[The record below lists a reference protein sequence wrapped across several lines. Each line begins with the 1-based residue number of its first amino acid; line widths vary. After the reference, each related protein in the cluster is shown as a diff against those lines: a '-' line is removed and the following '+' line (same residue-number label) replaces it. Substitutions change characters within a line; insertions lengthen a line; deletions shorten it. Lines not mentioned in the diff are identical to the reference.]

1 MKITGEEVS
10 HVARLA
16 KLALSGEEKAA
27 YTRQMEQILTHVDQL
42 NEVETKGVEPTSHA
56 IFIENIFREDQ
67 VTASLPLDQA
77 LGNAPDQDQAF
88 FRVPKIIE

>member
-1 MKITGEEVS
+1 MKISDEEVA

-16 KLALSGEEKAA
+16 KLALSDEEKSA
-27 YTRQMEQILTHVDQL
+27 YTRQMEQILTHIDQL

-56 IFIENIFREDQ
+56 IRIENIFREDQ
-67 VTASLPLDQA
+67 VTTSLPLDQA

>member
-16 KLALSGEEKAA
+16 KLALSGDEKAA
-27 YTRQMEQILTHVDQL
+27 YTRQLEQILTHIDQL
-42 NEVETKGVEPTSHA
+42 NEVDTKGIEPTSHA
-56 IFIENIFREDQ
+56 IFIENIFREDE
-67 VTASLPLDQA
+67 VKPSLPLDRA
-77 LGNAPDQDQAF
+77 LGNAPDQDKAF

>member
-1 MKITGEEVS
+1 M
-10 HVARLA
+10 ARLA
-16 KLALSGEEKAA
+16 KLALSDEEKSA
-27 YTRQMEQILTHVDQL
+27 YTRQMEQILTHIDQL

-56 IFIENIFREDQ
+56 IRIENIFREDQ
-67 VTASLPLDQA
+67 VTTSLPLDQA